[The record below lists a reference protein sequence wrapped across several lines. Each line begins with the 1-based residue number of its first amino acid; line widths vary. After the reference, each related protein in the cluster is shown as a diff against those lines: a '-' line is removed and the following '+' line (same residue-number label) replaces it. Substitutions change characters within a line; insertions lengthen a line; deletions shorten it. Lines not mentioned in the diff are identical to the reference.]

1 MKNFEVGDLVVL
13 SLHGKMMLGNLIDPE
28 RIGIVITTNLYQYHD
43 LVLIKWFNTSEN
55 IETHIDFIKKLEG
68 K

>member
-1 MKNFEVGDLVVL
+1 MKNFEVGDLVGL

-28 RIGIVITTNLYQYHD
+28 RIGIVINTNLRHHD

>member
-1 MKNFEVGDLVVL
+1 MKNFEIGDLVGL
-13 SLHGKMMLGNLIDPE
+13 SLHGKMMLGNLIDPD
-28 RIGIVITTNLYQYHD
+28 RIGIVINTNLQHHH